1 MGCCIL
7 LVDDSATVRSL
18 VKVFLMG
25 HDFEYLDASGA
36 EHALEILQGRVPDLV
51 IADLN
56 MPGLDG
62 LSFLKRVRLDARPQ
76 VRALPLVL
84 FTSDKSADVR
94 ERALQAG
101 ANEFVRKP
109 VSSNELQDALRR
121 LLPSAFSDVAAP
133 SRKGR

>member
-25 HDFEYLDASGA
+25 HDFEYVEAAGG
-36 EHALEILQGRVPDLV
+36 EHALEILRTRVPDLV
-51 IADLN
+51 IVDLN

-62 LSFLKRVRLDARPQ
+62 LSFLKRLRLDARQ
-76 VRALPLVL
+76 KIRSLPIVL

-101 ANEFVRKP
+101 ASEFVRKP
-109 VSSNELQDALRR
+109 VSSSELQEALRR
-121 LLPSAFSDVAAP
+121 LLPSAFSNVAP
-133 SRKGR
+133 MSPRGR

>member
-25 HDFEYLDASGA
+25 HDFEYLEA
-36 EHALEILQGRVPDLV
+36 EGGEHGLEILRTRVPDIV

-56 MPGLDG
+56 MPGIDG
-62 LSFLKRVRLDARPQ
+62 LSFLKRLRAHTRPEI
-76 VRALPLVL
+76 RSLPIVL
-84 FTSDKSADVR
+84 FTSDKSHDMR

-101 ANEFVRKP
+101 ASEFVRKP
-109 VSSNELQDALRR
+109 VSSSALNEALQR
-121 LLPSAFSDVAAP
+121 LLPSAFRTSP
-133 SRKGR
+133 H

>member
-25 HDFEYLDASGA
+25 HDFEYLEAAGG
-36 EHALEILQGRVPDLV
+36 EHALEILRSRVPDLV

-62 LSFLKRVRLDARPQ
+62 LSFLKRLRVDKRPE

-84 FTSDKSADVR
+84 LTSDKSHNVR
-94 ERALQAG
+94 ERALEAG
-101 ANEFVRKP
+101 ASEFVRKP
-109 VSSNELQDALRR
+109 VSSSDLQAAIER
-121 LLPSAFSDVAAP
+121 LLASTDP
-133 SRKGR
+133 K